1 VTTACASRS
10 IDAPPEDVY
19 AVVSDPMTM
28 ARLSPELRRV
38 RWLDGVDEPTRGA
51 RFRGWNRNGPF
62 VWATTATVTD
72 AQPGRRFAYD
82 VTCLG
87 FPVASWS
94 YELTPEGPG
103 TRVTE
108 STNDRRAAWFAAVS
122 VVGTGVRDRAG
133 RNAASMRTTLE
144 GLAGLLAVRRQRR

>member
-1 VTTACASRS
+1 VITTCESRP
-10 IDAPPEDVY
+10 IDAPPEEVY

-38 RWLDGVDEPTRGA
+38 RWLDGAQRASPGA
-51 RFRGWNRNGPF
+51 RFRGRNRNGPF

-72 AQPGRRFAYD
+72 AEPGRRFAYD

-87 FPVASWS
+87 LPVATWS
-94 YELTPEGPG
+94 YELVPDGSG

-108 STNDRRAAWFAAVS
+108 STTDRRAAWFASVS
-122 VVGTGVRDRAG
+122 VLGTGVRDRAG